1 MEFVPQKVGQKLAPR
16 SGALRNPPRD
26 ILERRTARSN
36 KWIIAF
42 VLLGMFSQL
51 ALLNENLAKLRV
63 IFRCAPFLASIA
75 LLILPKGRYRHPAQQ
90 VGLLALLILALSF
103 ANPATY
109 DSPIAALAQCAF
121 YTAIIG
127 PLFWVSSFQ
136 VSLRT
141 VTVIVF
147 LFWLFH
153 TLSAFFGVLQTLYP
167 GSYQPAIASALAGSE
182 ERAETLRITLAD
194 GSSIFRPMGLTDTPG
209 GAAGSG
215 FSAILFGLG
224 ILLSTRSR
232 SLTIASVLSI
242 AIGFYVIYL
251 SMVRVHLVT
260 IGICIC
266 AAASAFALM
275 NDWKRVTKLVVV
287 IAPAALIAFSLAL
300 SVGGSAVQERMTSLT
315 DDSAG
320 SIYYNSRGR
329 FLANTLDD
337 LLPKYPFGAGPGHW
351 GMMGG
356 YFGKPETLQ
365 WAEIQWTAWLLDGG
379 ILFVLAYFFAV
390 VFTVW
395 WAWRLTTIGARNA
408 LASWAVMIFA
418 LDVSVVAL
426 TFSYPVF
433 CSQSGMEFWLLN
445 ACIFSAFAREEH
457 QAKLARMQ
465 VRNGGKLRASAAVS

>member
-1 MEFVPQKVGQKLAPR
+1 MEYSPQKPGQNLTPR
-16 SGALRNPPRD
+16 NGALRSP
-26 ILERRTARSN
+26 ARNMQEGATYQSN
-36 KWIIAF
+36 KLLIAF

-51 ALLNENLAKLRV
+51 ALLNENLAKFRV

-75 LLILPKGRYRHPAQQ
+75 LLILPKGRYRHPAQMA
-90 VGLLALLILALSF
+90 GLIALLVLGLSF
-103 ANPATY
+103 ANPGTY

-127 PLFWVSSFQ
+127 PLFWVSSFR

-141 VTVIVF
+141 VTIIVC

-153 TLSAFFGVLQTLYP
+153 TMSAFFGVLQTLYP
-167 GSYQPAIASALAGSE
+167 GSYQPAIANATAGSD
-182 ERAETLRITLAD
+182 ERAETLKITLAD

-209 GAAGSG
+209 GASASG

-232 SLTIASVLSI
+232 PLMVASVLSI
-242 AIGFYVIYL
+242 GIGFYVIYL
-251 SMVRVHLVT
+251 SMHRVHLVT

-266 AAASAFALM
+266 AAAGGFALM
-275 NDWKRVTKLVVV
+275 NDWRRVSMLVMV
-287 IAPAALIAFSLAL
+287 IAPAAVIAFSFAL
-300 SVGGSAVQERMTSLT
+300 TVGGRAVNDRIESLT
-315 DDSAG
+315 EDSAG

-329 FLANTLDD
+329 FLADTLDE

-356 YFGKPETLQ
+356 YFGKPGTLL

-379 ILFVLAYFFAV
+379 VLFVLAYVFAV
-390 VFTVW
+390 VSTVW
-395 WAWRLTTIGARNA
+395 CAWRLTRAGARDA

-418 LDVSVVAL
+418 LDMSVLAL
-426 TFSYPVF
+426 TFSYPIF

-445 ACIFSAFAREEH
+445 ACIFSAVAREEH
-457 QAKLARMQ
+457 QAKLARSQM
-465 VRNGGKLRASAAVS
+465 RKGAGLRASVAVR